1 MQTYTITRR
10 AGEEK
15 ALALWSQ
22 TTLDRSKHY
31 GARTAR
37 GTAKKRKSTRRK
49 R

>member
-1 MQTYTITRR
+1 MHTYTITGR
-10 AGEEK
+10 AEYPPLVK
-15 ALALWSQ
+15 WSVD
-22 TTLDRSKHY
+22 TMTRSKHY